1 MNNQE
6 CKIELKVI
14 DTSNIEPSFYPYSI
28 EVNKYSDSCSK
39 INDPYT
45 NFFVPDI
52 FKNINVKVFNKN

>member
-39 INDPYT
+39 INDPYA

-52 FKNINVKVFNKN
+52 FKNINVNVFNKN